1 VIIRDVCA
9 NERESVSVEDR
20 LRGLGVELPRPPRV
34 LGAFAPAKLAGSLLF
49 VSGAYGTQPDE
60 GGEAD
65 TLPISGRLGVDLSV
79 AEGQASARLVA
90 VNLLAMAR
98 AVLGTLDRVQ
108 SVVRLVGY
116 VNAAPGFV
124 EAPRVLDGAS
134 CLLID
139 LFGTE
144 RGSHARMAL
153 YQPGLPGDAPLTA
166 ELLLEVGERNSPSH
180 QAEVVMNTPDTSRTL
195 RIAPRAGTLAIHA
208 DPQLKADYRVDWG
221 GAEPTVCESGG
232 EIEVGYTVGA
242 RLRALSP
249 RPGSLTVALN
259 PDVSW
264 SIELAGGVSGLRAD
278 LRDLQVSAI
287 AISGGAS
294 DAVLDLPRPRDELSL
309 RVEGG
314 VSDALVRRPADIAA
328 AVEIDGGASQL
339 NLDGTEFGAIGGVVR
354 QRTPQE
360 TNRDG
365 DLVIRVLGGASQL
378 IIDAHDRVHR

>member
-1 VIIRDVCA
+1 
-9 NERESVSVEDR
+9 
-20 LRGLGVELPRPPRV
+20 
-34 LGAFAPAKLAGSLLF
+34 
-49 VSGAYGTQPDE
+49 
-60 GGEAD
+60 
-65 TLPISGRLGVDLSV
+65 
-79 AEGQASARLVA
+79 
-90 VNLLAMAR
+90 
-98 AVLGTLDRVQ
+98 
-108 SVVRLVGY
+108 
-116 VNAAPGFV
+116 
-124 EAPRVLDGAS
+124 
-134 CLLID
+134 
-139 LFGTE
+139 
-144 RGSHARMAL
+144 MAL

-180 QAEVVMNTPDTSRTL
+180 QAEVVMNTPDSSRTL

-294 DAVLDLPRPRDELSL
+294 DAVLDLPRPRDGLSL

-365 DLVIRVLGGASQL
+365 DLVIRVRGGASQL